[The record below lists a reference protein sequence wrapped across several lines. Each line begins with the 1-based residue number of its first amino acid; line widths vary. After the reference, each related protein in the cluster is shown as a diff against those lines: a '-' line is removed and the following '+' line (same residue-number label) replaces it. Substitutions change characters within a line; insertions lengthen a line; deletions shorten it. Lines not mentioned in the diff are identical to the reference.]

1 MNEQLVF
8 ELSVDTVDLVKG
20 LATAKNGLDQFAEVG
35 KTSIA
40 QLNAALKAL
49 EAQAGKSVNPAEI
62 EKLKGSY
69 AEVKAEVARFR
80 KEFREL
86 KKDSDDVGN
95 SIATTGSKSKK
106 AAKDLEELDPVAKR
120 SRIAVYG
127 LNQVVRDLPFG
138 FIAISNN
145 IPVLFD
151 QLNALRQETGSNR
164 AAFKAF
170 YDGLVGAGGVTIG
183 LSILVS
189 SVTAAV
195 QKYGSL
201 RGAVDAFLITNGDLV
216 LSLTDATK
224 KLRDY
229 TKELKTA
236 QQIQQRTDLEANAQA
251 VQAQGYADAIFD
263 LTKSERERGN
273 ALKRLQALDKDVFG
287 SLDLQKTGVIEL
299 TAAVDTYLAKI
310 GQTKKIDAY
319 QKQVDLTTTTLADQ
333 KDILNA
339 LGAEITALEKKQA
352 SGTLQYATSSP
363 IVQSYGLEL
372 DILRAKY
379 KTTQQAIDQLNVKLK
394 DQKQAVK
401 EVTIENTKF
410 DTGLEETTN
419 ATDAQKK
426 AIDKEIAGL
435 IKKKDEY
442 QESLKSL
449 SLLGQEYLQVEIA
462 IAKIDAA
469 IKKLKTDSLAEK
481 LQIDIDLG
489 KTIEKLIAGANA
501 RVKESRGIDFT
512 PLFQTTGNE
521 FEKRTTEIFNPA
533 QVNRFS
539 EALKTAGQVFGNIK
553 IIPSETVEKS
563 IAEVQKI
570 REEAFQTAK
579 AFMEVLGPA
588 IDTVFNAIENGEN
601 VFQAI
606 SKSLKQLVVDLVKA
620 TVKAA
625 AFALIITTITTAAGA
640 PVPFG
645 AAFKTGL
652 KLQNGGGGLT
662 GLFGG
667 GGVAAQGGGLSVG
680 PGGLAIQGN
689 VTFVQRGQDLVGV
702 LAQSNARINRVG

>member
-69 AEVKAEVARFR
+69 AEVKAEVTRFR

-224 KLRDY
+224 KLKDY
-229 TKELKTA
+229 NKELKTA
-236 QQIQQRTDLEANAQA
+236 GQIQQRTDLEANAQA

-310 GQTKKIDAY
+310 GQSKKIDAY

-339 LGAEITALEKKQA
+339 LGAEIAALEKKQA

-410 DTGLEETTN
+410 DTGLEETTD

-426 AIDKEIAGL
+426 AIDKEIASL
-435 IKKKDEY
+435 IRRKKEY
-442 QESLKSL
+442 TDSLTSL
-449 SLLGQEYLQVEIA
+449 SNLGQEYVDVQIA

-469 IKKLKTDSLAEK
+469 IKKLKTDSIAEK

-489 KTIEKLIAGANA
+489 ETIKKLIDGANT
-501 RVKESRGIDFT
+501 RIKESRGIDFT
-512 PLFQTTGNE
+512 PLFQTTGDE
-521 FEKRTTEIFNPA
+521 FKKRTTEIFNPA

-539 EALKTAGQVFGNIK
+539 EALKTAGNVSRDIKISLPENLKKQGEEVNGIIKQAKDQYQDLQNIFSGLVSNFVDGIFDGKNAVDSLTTAFKRALVQLTALIAKTIILKTIETAGNIA
-553 IIPSETVEKS
+553 S
-563 IAEVQKI
+563 
-570 REEAFQTAK
+570 
-579 AFMEVLGPA
+579 G
-588 IDTVFNAIENGEN
+588 G
-601 VFQAI
+601 
-606 SKSLKQLVVDLVKA
+606 
-620 TVKAA
+620 
-625 AFALIITTITTAAGA
+625 TT
-640 PVPFG
+640 G
-645 AAFKTGL
+645 AAKGVGSF
-652 KLQNGGGGLT
+652 LQ
-662 GLFGG
+662 GLFSG
-667 GGVAAQGGGLSVG
+667 GGVSAPRGGINIGQGGFALSGQV
-680 PGGLAIQGN
+680 
-689 VTFVQRGQDLVGV
+689 VFVQRGQDLVGV
-702 LAQSNARINRVG
+702 LSQSNARIGRVG

>member
-1 MNEQLVF
+1 MNESLVF
-8 ELSVDTVDLVKG
+8 ELSVDTVNLVKG
-20 LATAKNGLDQFAEVG
+20 LATAKNQLDQFAEVG
-35 KTSIA
+35 KTSIT

-49 EAQAGKSVNPAEI
+49 EAQAGKSVSPAEV
-62 EKLKGSY
+62 EQLKGAY
-69 AEVKAEVARFR
+69 AEVKAEVTRFR

-86 KKDSDDVGN
+86 KKDSDEAGN
-95 SIATTGSKSKK
+95 SIAVTGTKSKK
-106 AAKDLEELDPVAKR
+106 AAKELEEIDPVARR

-145 IPVLFD
+145 LPVLFD
-151 QLNALRQETGSNR
+151 QLASLRQETGSNK

-170 YDGLVGAGGVTIG
+170 AEGLVGAGGVTIG

-189 SVTAAV
+189 SITAAV

-201 RGAVDAFLITNGDLV
+201 KGAIDAFLITNGDLV
-216 LSLTDATK
+216 ISLTDATK
-224 KLRDY
+224 KLKDY
-229 TKELKTA
+229 NKELKTA
-236 QQIQQRTDLEANAQA
+236 GQIQQRTDLEANAQA
-251 VQAQGYADAIFD
+251 AQAEGYADAIFD
-263 LTKSERERGN
+263 LNKSEKERGN

-299 TAAVDTYLAKI
+299 TAAVDTYLAKL

-319 QKQVDLTTTTLADQ
+319 QKQLDLTTTTLADQ
-333 KDILNA
+333 KDVLNA
-339 LGAEITALEKKQA
+339 LGAEITELEKKQA

-372 DILRAKY
+372 DILRGKY

-410 DTGLEETTN
+410 DTGLQETTT
-419 ATDAQKK
+419 ATDAQIK
-426 AIDKEIAGL
+426 AIDKEIAKL
-435 IKKKDEY
+435 IEKKDEY
-442 QESLKSL
+442 SKSLKSL
-449 SLLGQEYLQVEIA
+449 SLLGQEYLQVQIA

-489 KTIEKLIAGANA
+489 KTIEGLISDANA
-501 RVKESRGIDFT
+501 RVKQSRGIDFT
-512 PLFQTTGNE
+512 PLFQTTGDE
-521 FEKRTTEIFNPA
+521 FKKRSTQLFDPA
-533 QVNRFS
+533 QVDRFS

-553 IIPSETVEKS
+553 IIPSESVTKS

-601 VFQAI
+601 IFQAI
-606 SKSLKQLVVDLVKA
+606 GKSLKQLVLDLVKA

-625 AFALIITTITTAAGA
+625 AFALIITALTAGTGA

-652 KLQNGGGGLT
+652 QLQNGGIG

-667 GGVAAQGGGLSVG
+667 GGVATQGGGLSVG

-702 LAQSNARINRVG
+702 LSQSNARINRVG